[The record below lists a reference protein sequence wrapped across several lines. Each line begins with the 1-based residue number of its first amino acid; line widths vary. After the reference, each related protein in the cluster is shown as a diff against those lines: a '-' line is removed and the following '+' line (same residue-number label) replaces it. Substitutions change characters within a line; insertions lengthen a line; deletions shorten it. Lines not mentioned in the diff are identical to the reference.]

1 MKGREIY
8 RVKQHLDGVKSDIGL
23 YKLVPSHVRFQIE
36 NYLLEFVKFE
46 KEA

>member
-8 RVKQHLDGVKSDIGL
+8 RVKQHLDGVKSDIEL
-23 YKLVPSHVRFQIE
+23 YKLVPFHVRFQIE
-36 NYLLEFVKFE
+36 NSLLEFVKFE